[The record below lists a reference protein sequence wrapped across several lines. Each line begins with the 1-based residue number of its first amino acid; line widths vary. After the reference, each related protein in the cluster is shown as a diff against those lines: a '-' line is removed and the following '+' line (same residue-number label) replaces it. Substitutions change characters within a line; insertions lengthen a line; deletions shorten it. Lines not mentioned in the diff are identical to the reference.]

1 MQCKHPG
8 RAVSRGEPMQQCLR
22 CMPRACAV
30 RARNLR
36 FFPRHWMQMM
46 AVAALTWPK
55 LQDWYCKQ
63 VARFK

>member
-1 MQCKHPG
+1 MHCWLHVQARLG
-8 RAVSRGEPMQQCLR
+8 AACLL
-22 CMPRACAV
+22 PALP
-30 RARNLR
+30 ARRLMSTA
-36 FFPRHWMQMM
+36 PAATYYSLQMM